1 MAITET
7 RNLPAQF
14 IEDLGKDYAK
24 QLTAA
29 TAIPVDTSKFA
40 PTVAAQDAL
49 QTQAA
54 TLAGSGVGSF
64 QPFITAAQ
72 QAATDAGTTVS
83 GIAGLTGAPTAAQ
96 TQAFTSPFQQQV
108 IDTTLA
114 EFDRQR
120 AINEQNIRDQAAA
133 MGSLGAG
140 RTGVQLSEYQS
151 QSGRDR
157 SALEAQLRQQGFQQ
171 AQAARQQDI
180 QNRFGLA
187 QAQSGLGQFQTGL
200 AAQVPQLQRADIS
213 TLGQVGA
220 AQQAQRQAELDATRQ
235 GARTAAYEPLER
247 LGFFGQGVTGL
258 MGGYPA
264 QYQFQS
270 TPPASPLQ
278 TALGLGT
285 GLAGI
290 FGALK

>member
-1 MAITET
+1 
-7 RNLPAQF
+7 
-14 IEDLGKDYAK
+14 
-24 QLTAA
+24 
-29 TAIPVDTSKFA
+29 
-40 PTVAAQDAL
+40 
-49 QTQAA
+49 
-54 TLAGSGVGSF
+54 
-64 QPFITAAQ
+64 
-72 QAATDAGTTVS
+72 
-83 GIAGLTGAPTAAQ
+83 
-96 TQAFTSPFQQQV
+96 
-108 IDTTLA
+108 
-114 EFDRQR
+114 
-120 AINEQNIRDQAAA
+120 

-140 RTGVQLSEYQS
+140 RTGVQLSEYQA

-220 AQQAQRQAELDATRQ
+220 AQQAQRQAELDAARQ

-264 QYQFQS
+264 QYQFSQ